1 MITLSPSELADRLVA
16 GFDRRAEVR
25 LDHALIK
32 LLRSLGLERFSSE
45 EIAWKVEDAVARLL
59 QERQPEDLPF
69 RLCDGGKRLVGKA
82 RIGVRD
88 TADTAFAKNA
98 EALSSQLLNT
108 LLALT
113 PDDFEVVS
121 AASMVLS
128 GAQEMKALCTGDE
141 GGIDFYGRLPI
152 RQPSALIPKGLIRTT
167 LLPKELLVLGQAKRY
182 QRDMRVGRPAIQQF
196 KGQVQDCM
204 NQYDGNQ
211 RPPTHRVPDSYY
223 RRDEPFLGVFV
234 TTASFAETATACVE
248 ASGIVLISGVSLS
261 QFLAFHH
268 VGIVPDAKGFRFDQD
283 EFALWLATQR
293 RDLTQTVGSP
303 VSADGV

>member
-1 MITLSPSELADRLVA
+1 VITSPSELADRLVA
-16 GFDRRAEVR
+16 GFDRHAEVR

-32 LLRSLGLERFSSE
+32 LLRNLGLERFRSE
-45 EIAWKVEDAVARLL
+45 EIAWKVEDVVTRLL

-88 TADTAFAKNA
+88 NAETAFAKNA
-98 EALSSQLLNT
+98 EALSSQLLNS
-108 LLALT
+108 LLGLT

-152 RQPSALIPKGLIRTT
+152 RQPSALIPKGLIHTT
-167 LLPKELLVLGQAKRY
+167 LLPKELLVLGQAKLY
-182 QRDMRVGRPAIQQF
+182 QRHARVGRPDIQQF

-204 NQYDGNQ
+204 KQYEGNP
-211 RPPTHRVPDSYY
+211 RPPTHRVPESYY

-234 TTASFAETATACVE
+234 TTASFAETATTCVE
-248 ASGIVLISGVSLS
+248 ASGIVLIPGVPLS

-268 VGIVPDAKGFRFDQD
+268 VGIRQDEKGFRFDQN
-283 EFALWLATQR
+283 EFDLWLATQR
-293 RDLTQTVGSP
+293 RDLTQTGSS
-303 VSADGV
+303 VSTDGD

>member
-1 MITLSPSELADRLVA
+1 MITSPSELADRLVA
-16 GFDRRAEVR
+16 GFDRQAEVR

-32 LLRSLGLERFSSE
+32 LLRDLGFERFRSE
-45 EIAWKVEDAVARLL
+45 EIAWKVEDVVARLL

-88 TADTAFAKNA
+88 NAETAFARNA
-98 EALSSQLLNT
+98 EALSIQLLNT
-108 LLALT
+108 LVALMA
-113 PDDFEVVS
+113 DDFEVVS

-152 RQPSALIPKGLIRTT
+152 RQPSALIPKGLIHTT

-182 QRDMRVGRPAIQQF
+182 QRNARVGRPDIQQF
-196 KGQVQDCM
+196 KGQLQDCM
-204 NQYDGNQ
+204 KQYEGNEH
-211 RPPTHRVPDSYY
+211 PPTHRVPESYY
-223 RRDEPFLGVFV
+223 KRDEPFLGVFV

-248 ASGIVLISGVSLS
+248 ASGIVLIPGVPLS

-268 VGIVPDAKGFRFDQD
+268 VGIIQDEKGFRFDQN
-283 EFALWLATQR
+283 EFDRWLATQR
-293 RDLTQTVGSP
+293 RNLTQTGS
-303 VSADGV
+303 SFQ

>member
-1 MITLSPSELADRLVA
+1 VITSPSELVDRLVA
-16 GFDRRAEVR
+16 GFDRHEEVP

-32 LLRSLGLERFSSE
+32 LLRSLGVERFRSE
-45 EIAWKVEDAVARLL
+45 EIAWKVEDVVARLL
-59 QERQPEDLPF
+59 QQRQPEDLPF

-88 TADTAFAKNA
+88 NAETAFAKNV
-98 EALSSQLLNT
+98 EVLSSQLLTT
-108 LLALT
+108 LLDLT
-113 PDDFEVVS
+113 ADDFEVVS

-141 GGIDFYGRLPI
+141 GGIDFYGRLAI
-152 RQPSALIPKGLIRTT
+152 RQPSVLIPKGIIHTT
-167 LLPKELLVLGQAKRY
+167 LLPKELLVLGQAKLY
-182 QRDMRVGRPAIQQF
+182 QRHVRVGRPDIQQF

-204 NQYDGNQ
+204 KQYEGNQ
-211 RPPTHRVPDSYY
+211 RPPTHRVPESYY

-248 ASGIVLISGVSLS
+248 ASGIVLIPGVPLS

-268 VGIVPDAKGFRFDQD
+268 VGIVRDEKGFRFDQN
-283 EFALWLATQR
+283 EFDLWLGIQR
-293 RDLTQTVGSP
+293 RDLTQTGLRFQ
-303 VSADGV
+303 

>member
-1 MITLSPSELADRLVA
+1 VITSPSELADRLVA
-16 GFDRRAEVR
+16 GFDRQAEVR

-32 LLRSLGLERFSSE
+32 LLRDLGFERFRSE
-45 EIAWKVEDAVARLL
+45 EIAWKVEDVVARLL

-88 TADTAFAKNA
+88 NPETAFARNA
-98 EALSSQLLNT
+98 EALSIQLLNT
-108 LLALT
+108 LVALT
-113 PDDFEVVS
+113 ADDFEVLS

-152 RQPSALIPKGLIRTT
+152 RQPSALIPKGLIHTT

-182 QRDMRVGRPAIQQF
+182 QRNARVGRPDIQQF
-196 KGQVQDCM
+196 KGQLQDCM
-204 NQYDGNQ
+204 KQYEGNE
-211 RPPTHRVPDSYY
+211 RPPTHRVPESYY
-223 RRDEPFLGVFV
+223 KRDEPFLGVFV
-234 TTASFAETATACVE
+234 TTASFAETATTCVE
-248 ASGIVLISGVSLS
+248 ASGIVLIPGVPLS

-268 VGIVPDAKGFRFDQD
+268 VGIVQDEKGFRFDQN
-283 EFALWLATQR
+283 EFDRWLATQR
-293 RDLTQTVGSP
+293 RNLTQTGS
-303 VSADGV
+303 SFQ